1 MSEAETIEETEEVT
15 LAEADELRAQSRDCI
30 HRHSVYAAVGGLV
43 PIPFL
48 EMATSS
54 TIQLRMLAKLCDIY
68 GVPFSENA
76 IKNSVAT
83 LVATV
88 FPVTGVGVATASLIR
103 RIPVAGTVFGMVA
116 MPTFAAASTYALG
129 RVFSWHFARGGT
141 ACDFDSEE
149 MKDRFKSEF
158 AEGKRKASEFVKGGS
173 SKTTSAKSTGSAATA
188 KA

>member
-1 MSEAETIEETEEVT
+1 MSEAENVQETEEVAI
-15 LAEADELRAQSRDCI
+15 AEADELIAQARDCI
-30 HRHSVYAAVGGLV
+30 HRHSIYAAVGGLV

-48 EMATSS
+48 EMATCS

-88 FPVTGVGVATASLIR
+88 LPASGIGLATAGIIR
-103 RIPVAGTVFGMVA
+103 RVPVVGTIFGMVA
-116 MPTFAAASTYALG
+116 MPAFAAACTYALG
-129 RVFSWHFARGGT
+129 RVFAWHFAKGGT
-141 ACDFDSEE
+141 AADFDAEE
-149 MKDRFKSEF
+149 MKDRFQDEF
-158 AEGKRKASEFVKGGS
+158 ADGKRKASEFVKGANE
-173 SKTTSAKSTGSAATA
+173 KPAAKPARGPATA

>member
-1 MSEAETIEETEEVT
+1 MSEAENIEETEE
-15 LAEADELRAQSRDCI
+15 LAVAQADELRAQSRDCI
-30 HRHSVYAAVGGLV
+30 HRHSIYAAVGGLV

-76 IKNSVAT
+76 VKNSIST

-88 FPVTGVGVATASLIR
+88 LPVTGVGYATAALIR
-103 RIPVAGTVFGMVA
+103 KVPVVGTIFGAVA
-116 MPTFAAASTYALG
+116 MPTFAAACTYALG
-129 RVFSWHFARGGT
+129 RVFAWHFAKGGT
-141 ACDFDSEE
+141 VQDFDADEV
-149 MKDRFKSEF
+149 KDRFKDEF
-158 AEGKRKASEFVKGGS
+158 EDGKRKASEFVKGGKS
-173 SKTTSAKSTGSAATA
+173 TTTKSTGGAATA

>member
-1 MSEAETIEETEEVT
+1 MSEAETIEETEE
-15 LAEADELRAQSRDCI
+15 LAAETADEIRAQSRDCI

-76 IKNSVAT
+76 IKNSIST

-88 FPVTGVGVATASLIR
+88 LPMTGVGYATASLVR
-103 RIPVAGTVFGMVA
+103 KVPVVGTVFGLVA
-116 MPTFAAASTYALG
+116 MPTFAGACTYALG
-129 RVFSWHFARGGT
+129 RVFAWHFAKGGT
-141 ACDFDSEE
+141 VKDFDADA
-149 MKDRFKSEF
+149 MKSRFKDEF
-158 AEGKRKASEFVKGGS
+158 EDGKRKASDFVKGG
-173 SKTTSAKSTGSAATA
+173 AKSTAKPAAGASAA